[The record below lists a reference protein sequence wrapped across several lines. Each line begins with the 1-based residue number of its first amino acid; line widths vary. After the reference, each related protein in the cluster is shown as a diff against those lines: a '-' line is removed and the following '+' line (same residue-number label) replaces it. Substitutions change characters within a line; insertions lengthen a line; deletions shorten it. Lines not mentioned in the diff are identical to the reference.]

1 MQSTSHHRATWYVML
16 RAAEYLQVSMGTHP
30 FDVEHLQGGD
40 VWAGGQPG
48 GRQTTENQQS
58 TQHGERHNDYIRGR
72 SEAWVGAALLYT
84 AQILA
89 EIRRGYVRT
98 SRL

>member
-1 MQSTSHHRATWYVML
+1 MNAHL
-16 RAAEYLQVSMGTHP
+16 CC
-30 FDVEHLQGGD
+30 VEHLQGGD

-89 EIRRGYVRT
+89 EIRKSYVT
-98 SRL
+98 LADWAGKALENITYTGLTNWPVVT

>member
-1 MQSTSHHRATWYVML
+1 MTVATVYS
-16 RAAEYLQVSMGTHP
+16 AYLMFCSVLLSGAHLCC
-30 FDVEHLQGGD
+30 VEHLQGGD
-40 VWAGGQPG
+40 VGAGGQAG

-58 TQHGERHNDYIRGR
+58 TQHGERRKDYIRGR

-89 EIRRGYVRT
+89 EIRRGYVRSSK
-98 SRL
+98 SRWENI